1 MALKLRTVR
10 TARHKLTM
18 ELNSGAGELYDFVED
33 PNEMDNR
40 FEDPAMRNVRA
51 ELTDMIRARPNDAL
65 KTSLTPVGM
74 A

>member
-1 MALKLRTVR
+1 L
-10 TARHKLTM
+10 

-40 FEDPAMRNVRA
+40 FEDRAMQSVRA
-51 ELTDMIRARPNDAL
+51 ELTDMIRARPDDAL
-65 KTSLTPVGM
+65 KTPLKPVGM